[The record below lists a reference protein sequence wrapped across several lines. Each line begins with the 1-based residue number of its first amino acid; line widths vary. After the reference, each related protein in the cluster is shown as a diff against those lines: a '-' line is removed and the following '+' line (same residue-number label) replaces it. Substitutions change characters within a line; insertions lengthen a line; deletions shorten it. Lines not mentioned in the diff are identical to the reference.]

1 MDHVRVEVVRLDPA
15 LPLPSYQRVGDA
27 GMDLYSTHDATIP
40 PSGRAI
46 VGTGIAVAIPDGYAG
61 FVAPRS
67 GLAARLGLSVVNAP
81 GIVDSGYRGEI
92 KVILINHDPVDVIEV
107 RRGDR
112 VAQLL
117 VVPVGY
123 AELVEVAELPP
134 SERGAGGHGS
144 TGV

>member
-1 MDHVRVEVVRLDPA
+1 MDGVRVEVVRLDPD

-27 GMDLYSTHDATIP
+27 GMDLHSAQDATIP
-40 PSGRAI
+40 PAGRAV
-46 VGTGIAVAIPDGYAG
+46 VGTGIALAIPDGYAG

-81 GIVDSGYRGEI
+81 GVVDSGYRGEI
-92 KVILINHDPVDVIEV
+92 KVILINHDPVDVIDV

-112 VAQLL
+112 IAQLL
-117 VVPVGY
+117 IVPV
-123 AELVEVAELPP
+123 APADLVEVAELPP